1 MAVDWLKLFDE
12 MCARLYSAA
21 LSDVLDEMG
30 FRDQVV
36 SPLLGIKPLRSEWVV
51 AGRAKTLYNE
61 FSTKAEDPYELA
73 IVGLDQIES
82 GQVLI
87 AGGSVEDLGIMGE
100 LSAHRI
106 IQRGGRGA
114 IVHGYSRDTRQLL
127 ELEFP
132 VFCRG
137 GSPIDTTGR
146 SRVTAVDVPVRFGDR
161 EVRSGQI
168 VFADADGIVL
178 IPPEAE
184 EAVVTGALRRVD
196 EEAQV
201 RNDLRKGSSFRE
213 VWDRYHIL

>member
-1 MAVDWLKLFDE
+1 MPVDWLKLFDE
-12 MCARLYSAA
+12 MSAKLYSAA

-36 SPLLGIKPLRSEWVV
+36 SPLLGIKPLKADWVV

-61 FSTKAEDPYELA
+61 FSTNAEDPYELA
-73 IVGLDQIES
+73 IVGLDQIEP

-106 IQRGGRGA
+106 VQRGGRGA
-114 IVHGYSRDTRQLL
+114 IVHGYSRDTRRLMAM
-127 ELEFP
+127 EFP

-146 SRVTAVDVPVRFGDR
+146 SRVTAVDVPVRFGNR
-161 EVRSGQI
+161 EIQAGQI
-168 VFADADGIVL
+168 VFADIDGIVL
-178 IPPEAE
+178 VPMEAE
-184 EAVVTGALRRVD
+184 EQVIAAALRRV
-196 EEAQV
+196 EEEGRV
-201 RNDLRKGSSFRE
+201 RSDLRKGSSFRE

>member
-1 MAVDWLKLFDE
+1 MAVDWLNLFEE
-12 MCARLYSAA
+12 MSARLYSAA

-30 FRDQVV
+30 LRDQVV
-36 SPLLGIKPLRSEWVV
+36 SPLLGIRPLRSDWVV

-61 FSTKAEDPYELA
+61 FNTETEDPYELA
-73 IVGLDQIES
+73 IAGLDQIEP

-114 IVHGYSRDTRQLL
+114 IVNGYSRDTRQLL
-127 ELEFP
+127 DLGFP
-132 VFCRG
+132 VFCKG

-146 SRVTAVDVPVRFGDR
+146 SRVTAVDVPILFGDR
-161 EVRSGQI
+161 EVNPGQI

-178 IPPEAE
+178 IPQEAE
-184 EAVVTGALRRVD
+184 EQVITVALRRV
-196 EEAQV
+196 EEETEV

-213 VWDRYHIL
+213 VWERYHIL

>member
-1 MAVDWLKLFDE
+1 MSLDWMKLFDE
-12 MCARLYSAA
+12 MSAKLYSGA
-21 LSDVLDEMG
+21 LSDVLDEMD

-36 SPLLGIKPLRSEWVV
+36 SPLLGIKPLKPAWVL

-61 FSTKAEDPYELA
+61 FSTNAEDPYELA
-73 IVGLDQIES
+73 ITGLDQIEP

-114 IVHGYSRDTRQLL
+114 IVHGYSRDTRQLMAM
-127 ELEFP
+127 EFP
-132 VFCRG
+132 IFCKG

-146 SRVTAVDVPVRFGDR
+146 SRVTAVDVPVRFGNR
-161 EVRSGQI
+161 EIQAGQI

-178 IPPEAE
+178 VPMEAE
-184 EAVVTGALRRVD
+184 QAVITTALRRV
-196 EEAQV
+196 EEEGRV
-201 RNDLRKGSSFRE
+201 RSDLRKGSSFRE
-213 VWDRYHIL
+213 VWERYHIL